1 MKIALLVN
9 EFPSSSET
17 FIQSQITGLLDRGHD
32 VTIYTGR
39 IRRDLGIHDDL
50 KQYNLLGRTICPAIP
65 QQKSIRVLKGLR
77 HILRLAAKH
86 PLPIIRSLNVF
97 RYQVDAASL
106 TLLYHVIPFLEHGP
120 YDLIHCQFGTLGLQ
134 ELRIKQVLGGKPKLV
149 TSFRGFDAT
158 MTVHNQAGCYK
169 ELFAEGELF
178 LPVCHSLKKRIVD
191 QGCPEDKIVVLPSG
205 IDCEKFPYS
214 LRTVG
219 QGEPVRAI
227 TVGRLV
233 EKKGIAYGI
242 EAVAR
247 VISSGRCAAYDIVG
261 EGVLRGQLERLIEE
275 RGMQAHIRLLGQR
288 THDETIRLLQG
299 AHILIAPS
307 VTAADG
313 DQEGIP
319 NVLKEAM
326 ALGLPVIS
334 TRHSGIPE
342 LVEDGVS
349 GYLVNER
356 DVDAL
361 ADRLSYLIDHPEKW
375 AEMGKAGRACVETNY
390 DIKTLNDRLVGLY
403 ERVCHGEL
411 IHGA

>member
-17 FIQSQITGLLDRGHD
+17 FIQSQMTGLLDRGHD
-32 VTIYTGR
+32 VTIYTGSVS
-39 IRRDLGIHDDL
+39 RDLCTHEDL
-50 KQYNLLGRTICPAIP
+50 SKYNLLGRTICPAIP
-65 QQKSIRVLKGLR
+65 QQKFIRVLKGVR
-77 HILRLAAKH
+77 HILRVALKN
-86 PLPIIRSLNVF
+86 PLPMIRALNVF
-97 RYQVDAASL
+97 RYRVNAASL
-106 TLLYHVIPFLEHGP
+106 TLLYQVMPFLEHGS

-134 ELRIKQVLGGKPKLV
+134 GLRIKQVLGGQPKLV

-158 MTVHNQAGCYK
+158 MNVHNRPEMYK

-178 LPVCHSLKKRIVD
+178 LPVSHSLKKRIVD
-191 QGCPEDKIVVLPSG
+191 QGCPEEKIVVLPSG
-205 IDCEKFPYS
+205 IDCDKLTYAR
-214 LRTVG
+214 RTVAP
-219 QGEPVRAI
+219 GEQVRVMTI
-227 TVGRLV
+227 GRLV
-233 EKKGIAYGI
+233 EKKGIAYAI
-242 EAVAR
+242 EAMAR
-247 VISSGRCAAYDIVG
+247 VIESGRPATYDIVG
-261 EGVLRGQLERLIEE
+261 EGVLRGQLERVIEE
-275 RGMQAHIRLLGQR
+275 RGMQTHIRLLGRR
-288 THDETIRLLQG
+288 THDETIRLLQS
-299 AHILIAPS
+299 AHMLMAPS
-307 VTAADG
+307 ITAADG

-361 ADRLSYLIDHPEKW
+361 ALRLSYLIDHPEKW

-390 DIKTLNDRLVGLY
+390 DIKALNDRLVALY
-403 ERVCHGEL
+403 EQLHVKT
-411 IHGA
+411 